1 MTTAAARGERLIG
14 VRLGGP
20 VTRRA
25 PWRIAD
31 GDPVLGWLTE
41 SMRLPSGQPAPGPLT
56 SPQVVPH
63 LAVVL
68 GDPLTGPGVT
78 PADAL
83 TAVASVH
90 AAVELSAGDSA
101 PGGLAD
107 GLPAGDSG
115 PAPGGP
121 AESAAAGRFL
131 VSPAG
136 RPVAGLDLA
145 LEACLVEVAG
155 QVVELGYWGGGRG
168 SPGRGAG
175 LGSQH
180 AGRPG
185 AGPGARLAGAH
196 RRADRPRSAA
206 PGNLAGR
213 ALHHPGLA
221 VPPRRLSI
229 TRRSGWWL
237 VR

>member
-115 PAPGGP
+115 PAPGRAGGKRGRRAVP
-121 AESAAAGRFL
+121 GQPGAAGGWAR
-131 VSPAG
+131 PGPGGMPGRGGRAG
-136 RPVAGLDLA
+136 G
-145 LEACLVEVAG
+145 
-155 QVVELGYWGGGRG
+155 ELGYWGGGRG